1 MSISHRVI
9 VLLEGLN
16 GSAHPKHGGNFYI
29 VQNPSHRQTT
39 KLRMMSGMM
48 GWGKCPA
55 LALTLRRTLLESLR
69 VWFPNTLR
77 PQTLAYWPSTAPS
90 PGRCSLVLV
99 VPSAR
104 RAHPLLPLAFAD
116 APPRR
121 FANHRGAV
129 GLQGR
134 AQGAALQSLRRG
146 PRPRSAGGC
155 APRGVPTVSAAAAA
169 ATSRRRYGPGS
180 AWSVCRGP
188 RPHGR
193 DFSDPPALSESSF
206 LTLRRRISGTHG
218 SPRNPRALSGQHPV
232 GRRCALSLL
241 WRVLWLEAQAP
252 PSAGTNRRERRGRLL
267 SSHRRGGP
275 GRVRGSVPTFP
286 VWEWSRPVVLPGRSI
301 APLSRRSPVAWGGAG
316 CEKATVKLPKLL
328 ETFPS
333 EKSGKL
339 QFSEA

>member
-1 MSISHRVI
+1 M
-9 VLLEGLN
+9 GLHTRN
-16 GSAHPKHGGNFYI
+16 TGGNFYI

-129 GLQGR
+129 GL
-134 AQGAALQSLRRG
+134 
-146 PRPRSAGGC
+146 
-155 APRGVPTVSAAAAA
+155 
-169 ATSRRRYGPGS
+169 
-180 AWSVCRGP
+180 
-188 RPHGR
+188 
-193 DFSDPPALSESSF
+193 
-206 LTLRRRISGTHG
+206 
-218 SPRNPRALSGQHPV
+218 
-232 GRRCALSLL
+232 
-241 WRVLWLEAQAP
+241 
-252 PSAGTNRRERRGRLL
+252 
-267 SSHRRGGP
+267 
-275 GRVRGSVPTFP
+275 
-286 VWEWSRPVVLPGRSI
+286 
-301 APLSRRSPVAWGGAG
+301 
-316 CEKATVKLPKLL
+316 
-328 ETFPS
+328 
-333 EKSGKL
+333 
-339 QFSEA
+339 